1 MGCCERVGSA
11 RNLCPRWIAAKA
23 SSVSSCTADVGLDP
37 SGECLLTPQTAPAV
51 GQTTGKRF
59 ALPNVYTRSLL
70 RPTPSTGAGP
80 GSARERNTHPIGC
93 PSLGGS
99 DASAGVSRNAALGF
113 HAGVVGSGASRSL
126 VQTRRGPTSANRG
139 PPWPG
144 RAGRAQ
150 AGRSWRHQRRC
161 LRQSKA
167 AAIGIRS
174 ARRMASRPRCVGG
187 RKSNASWIS
196 GAKQ

>member
-80 GSARERNTHPIGC
+80 GSARERNTPPIGC

-139 PPWPG
+139 PS
-144 RAGRAQ
+144 RA
-150 AGRSWRHQRRC
+150 RSRGTGSGGQELAPPAALLTPVEGGGDRHQVSQEDGIAAPLRR
-161 LRQSKA
+161 RQKEQRFLD
-167 AAIGIRS
+167 IR
-174 ARRMASRPRCVGG
+174 R
-187 RKSNASWIS
+187 
-196 GAKQ
+196 